1 VLSHRNVLFAS
12 LNQILGWRL
21 SAADRGLVVAP
32 FHHVGGLLVLGFP
45 CLHTGGT
52 VHLASPEPAAVL
64 EAVERERSTAI
75 FLPPRLWRRLAE
87 FEGLEAAGLASVRLC
102 ASGGDHIRT
111 ETLKRLADAFG
122 AEFTD
127 AYGLTEASSVSTLL
141 PGAEVFRKA
150 GSAGVACTHNR
161 LRVLTP
167 DGTEAAPGETG
178 ELVLAGPTVM
188 LGYRARP
195 EETEHALRNGWL
207 RTGDLGLLDE
217 EGYLYVSGRSKD
229 LIVSAGKK
237 VYSAEVE
244 RVLREHPAVADAA
257 VIGIPDQELGETV
270 VAVVTARPG
279 VTLTPAEVIAF
290 CRGKLADYKH
300 PTAAYLS
307 ESLPLTSNGKV
318 QKAELRARY
327 GAVR

>member
-1 VLSHRNVLFAS
+1 
-12 LNQILGWRL
+12 
-21 SAADRGLVVAP
+21 
-32 FHHVGGLLVLGFP
+32 
-45 CLHTGGT
+45 
-52 VHLASPEPAAVL
+52 
-64 EAVERERSTAI
+64 
-75 FLPPRLWRRLAE
+75 
-87 FEGLEAAGLASVRLC
+87 
-102 ASGGDHIRT
+102 
-111 ETLKRLADAFG
+111 
-122 AEFTD
+122 
-127 AYGLTEASSVSTLL
+127 
-141 PGAEVFRKA
+141 
-150 GSAGVACTHNR
+150 
-161 LRVLTP
+161 VLTP